1 MNKDFRLLFF
11 CILWILFFNNQAM
24 GQTDEK
30 ENLKTTCKK
39 EEKEKTDEKAETKEV
54 TNPCEKNRKR
64 KKRTAKRLKKNPQKL
79 EISLYLLPNNLLH
92 CLDLEEIFLIKMK
105 CSSISLQIILAER
118 KELTQT

>member
-54 TNPCEKNRKR
+54 TNPCEKKQEE
-64 KKRTAKRLKKNPQKL
+64 K
-79 EISLYLLPNNLLH
+79 ENNS
-92 CLDLEEIFLIKMK
+92 EEIKEEPPKVGNFALTT
-105 CSSISLQIILAER
+105 SQQPASLFGFV
-118 KELTQT
+118 